1 MARPG
6 SKRVVRGAGAPAA
19 PRARAKRPTL
29 AARADRHECY
39 ERAVQAPDVD
49 VRFIDRTFWHYRRRV
64 PRMLREDFCGT
75 AALCA
80 EWVKL
85 RGDRR
90 AVGIDLD
97 APTLN
102 WGIARHLLPL
112 GARAARVDLICQ
124 DVRDPVPVRAD
135 VAAAFNFSYYTF
147 RDRAMLRSYFASVRK
162 SLARDGIFYLDL
174 FGGPESIDVREERT
188 VFEKFTYVWD
198 QAAFNPITHD
208 ITCHIHFEFRDRSA
222 IRRAFTYHWRMWTL
236 PELREIALE
245 AGFRDFIVYW
255 EGTDRKTGEGNGIYR
270 PSLKGDGSPAFICYM
285 LCLK

>member
-1 MARPG
+1 MARSG
-6 SKRVVRGAGAPAA
+6 NRRVSRGAKAPEA
-19 PRARAKRPTL
+19 PRARAQRPTL

-39 ERAVQAPDVD
+39 ERAVQAPEVD
-49 VRFIDRTFWHYRRRV
+49 ARFIDRSFRQYRGRV
-64 PRMLREDFCGT
+64 PRVLREDFCGS

-90 AVGIDLD
+90 AIGIDLD

-135 VAAAFNFSYYTF
+135 VAAAFNFSYFIF
-147 RDRAMLRSYFASVRK
+147 RDRAMMRRYFAQVYK
-162 SLARDGIFYLDL
+162 GLARDGIFYLDL

-188 VFEKFTYVWD
+188 AFEKFTYVWD
-198 QAAFNPITHD
+198 QAAFNPVTHD
-208 ITCHIHFEFRDRSA
+208 ITCHIHFEFRDHST
-222 IRRAFTYHWRMWTL
+222 IRRAFTYQWRMWML

-255 EGTDRKTGEGNGIYR
+255 EGTDGKTGEGNGIYR
-270 PSLKGDGSPAFICYM
+270 PSRKGDNSPAFICYM